1 MATYQELRRLFAD
14 GLLKNQIEV
23 ACIVAAE
30 AIRTEDVGT
39 ANHANRLVWAKAAFT
54 NPNVIRE
61 RMLMTLLAKNKD
73 AAVGT
78 IQTVSD
84 ATLQTLVD
92 ASVDL
97 FADGS

>member
-1 MATYQELRRLFAD
+1 MATYLELRGMFAD
-14 GLLKNQIEV
+14 GTLKNQIEV

-30 AIRTEDVGT
+30 GIRTEDEGT
-39 ANHANRLVWAKAAFT
+39 NNHANRLVWAKAAFT

-61 RMLMTLLAKNKD
+61 RMLMALLAANKD
-73 AAVGT
+73 ATVDT
-78 IQTVSD
+78 IQSVSD

-92 ASVDL
+92 AAVDL